1 MKQTALMKYIFA
13 VLILVSLSFDAYCL
27 DKIKVLR
34 PLLKS
39 DKRTQHKDEVIYR
52 ALETTRSE
60 FGPFTFETIDV
71 DMTPGRAFASMKT
84 GELINTYVAP
94 GNQLWDQ
101 STIPIKIPIRKG
113 LLSYRLL
120 LINKADLSKF
130 ENVKTLDDLN
140 NLTAGLQTNW
150 ATTKVFN
157 EANINMTVSHT
168 FEGLFLMLEK
178 QRFNYIPRAIY
189 EVFDELDNRKSQLK
203 NIIVEPN
210 LALHIPMTTFVY
222 VSKSFPEIAKRIETG
237 LQKMVSNGELH
248 AILNKYYAEDIK
260 RANLG
265 SRRIIE
271 IENPYFGDENQDI
284 MQDNNLWHQQL
295 THKEKSS
302 SVEKV
307 KLNSMMEIM
316 PLNR

>member
-1 MKQTALMKYIFA
+1 MKHTALLQQ
-13 VLILVSLSFDAYCL
+13 VLTTLILLSLSFDSFSL

-52 ALETTRSE
+52 ALEATTPE
-60 FGPFTFETIDV
+60 FGPFTFETVDV
-71 DMTPGRAFASMKT
+71 DMTPGRAFSSMKT

-94 GNQLWDQ
+94 ANRLWDR

-120 LINKADLSKF
+120 LINQLDLPKF
-130 ENVKTLDDLN
+130 EKVKTLDDLN
-140 NLTAGLQTNW
+140 HLTAGLQKNW

-157 EANINMTVSHT
+157 DSNINMTVSHT

-189 EVFDELDNRKSQLK
+189 EVFDELNNRKSQLK

-210 LALHIPMTTFVY
+210 LALHIPMATFVY
-222 VSKSFPEIAKRIETG
+222 VSKDYPEIAKRIEAG
-237 LQKMVSNGELH
+237 LKKMVANGELQ
-248 AILNKYYAEDIK
+248 AILNKYYAEDID
-260 RANLG
+260 RANLET
-265 SRRIIE
+265 RRIIE
-271 IENPYFGDENQDI
+271 IKNPYFDEENQSIIEDK
-284 MQDNNLWHQQL
+284 DLWHG
-295 THKEKSS
+295 H
-302 SVEKV
+302 
-307 KLNSMMEIM
+307 
-316 PLNR
+316 

>member
-1 MKQTALMKYIFA
+1 MKQIALLKQIIA
-13 VLILVSLSFDAYCL
+13 TLILVSLSFDSYCL
-27 DKIKVLR
+27 DQIKVLR

-39 DKRTQHKDEVIYR
+39 DKRTLHKDEVIYR
-52 ALETTRSE
+52 ALDLTASE
-60 FGPFTFETIDV
+60 FGPFTFETVDV

-94 GNQLWDQ
+94 GNKLWDQ

-120 LINKADLSKF
+120 LINQADLSKF

-157 EANINMTVSHT
+157 EAKINMVVSHT

-189 EVFDELDNRKSQLK
+189 EVFDELENRKSQLK

-210 LALHIPMTTFVY
+210 LALHIPMATFVY
-222 VSKSFPEIAKRIETG
+222 VSKNFPEIANRIEVG
-237 LQKMVSNGELH
+237 LQKMVSNGELQT
-248 AILNKYYAEDIK
+248 ILNKYYAEDINK
-260 RANLG
+260 ANLG

-271 IENPYFGDENQDI
+271 IKNPYFDDQNQPI
-284 MQDNNLWHQQL
+284 MEDKNLWHQ
-295 THKEKSS
+295 H
-302 SVEKV
+302 
-307 KLNSMMEIM
+307 
-316 PLNR
+316 